1 MQIRLQT
8 LEHQQR
14 ALEALTRV
22 FDEVD
27 LDTSTPP
34 EANIAFNP
42 GDPQI
47 IHNIT
52 QIQSGAHDGIA
63 AIPRPWRRRVDDG
76 VLGVDAKME
85 TGTGKTLVYT
95 QLMYELNRLYGFTK
109 FIVLVPST
117 PIKEGTRSF
126 VQSEYAHKYFTDA
139 YGGRLSLQL
148 DVLDPQKRSKG
159 RKMFPGAIASFVHGS
174 RLSLGRISALLMTD
188 GMLLS
193 RATMGSDYD
202 QTVLGSASVPY
213 EALRQTRPIV
223 IMDEPHRFRRD
234 NKAYQ
239 VMLDEIR
246 PLAIFRFGA
255 TFPKLDRS
263 GKTDYN
269 NLVFNLGAVEAF
281 NEQLVKGVAI
291 QYPADTTGETTR
303 LKLTRLSPQKPKQAT
318 FQNVDTGKP
327 LTFDLGESLS
337 IADGAFAGITIES
350 IGKTEHPAIKSGV
363 TLSNGQVL
371 ATGDTLAAKV
381 YSDTYQSLMM
391 QQALENHFEAEW
403 ENFRRATKV
412 KTLTLFFIDSI
423 ESYRGGDG
431 TAGHLRLRFEE
442 LLQAKLTS
450 EIDKRKGDSSP
461 VVKEYVAYL
470 KASLADV
477 PATNGGYFAADNAT
491 TDEAIQAE
499 VDDILRNKEA
509 LLSFNDTDGTANT
522 RRFLFSKWTLR
533 EGWDNPNVFQIVK
546 LRSSGSE
553 ISKLQEI
560 GRGLR
565 LPVDARGTRLAG
577 EQFYLTYLIDYTE
590 RTFADSLVAEI
601 NGDSAG
607 GPASVKELLPKV
619 AAELGKSETELLIE
633 LLTQGLVDPG
643 MNVVPGRENELYEA
657 YPSFNQ
663 AGLKPDK
670 VRKGGA
676 PTKVGIR
683 PERYSELKDLWEAVN
698 AKYYLRLD
706 DLSKEEIDACID
718 AILESEVYR
727 PVVGRFTQDTI
738 VHDGEEGLALQTE
751 TKSVFDAT
759 EAIPYGEWLKLAF
772 AQTYLPIDRI
782 HAGLV
787 RRHAKAV
794 LPVDFFNKA
803 TLGEFV
809 IQFMQWMQKEFLERF
824 SYSRIDGPIGATA
837 LTQADGV
844 PLESIVQGNIGVLRD
859 DGAKVP
865 DKFLYDAFVYDVPK
879 ERATIRDSGL
889 DEVVVFGKIPRRSIR
904 VPLYFGGT
912 TSPDFMYVLKRG
924 DGKLSLNF
932 VVETKD
938 VEKDSDMRE
947 SEQLRMKAA
956 KRFFESMRS
965 ENFDVTFK
973 PQVKRDDIVVLI
985 KQMLAAEE
993 GGGECE
999 G

>member
-14 ALEALTRV
+14 ALTALTRV
-22 FDEVD
+22 FDGVD
-27 LDTSTPP
+27 FDTSTPQ
-34 EANIAFNP
+34 EANIGFDHA
-42 GDPQI
+42 DPQI
-47 IHNIT
+47 VHNIAEL
-52 QIQSGAHDGIA
+52 QSGAIDGVE
-63 AIPRPWRRRVDDG
+63 AIPSTWRGRVDDG
-76 VLGVDAKME
+76 VLGIDAKME

-126 VQSEYAHKYFTDA
+126 MQSDYAGKYFADA
-139 YGGRLSLQL
+139 YGGRLRLQL
-148 DVLDPQKRSKG
+148 NVLDPQKRSKG
-159 RKMFPGAIASFVHGS
+159 RKMFPSAIASFAHGS
-174 RLSLGRISALLMTD
+174 RLSRGRFSALLMTD

-193 RATMGSDYD
+193 RATMAADYD
-202 QTVLGSASVPY
+202 QTVLGTASVPY

-223 IMDEPHRFRRD
+223 IMDEPHRFRRE

-239 VMLDEIR
+239 AILDEIQ
-246 PLAIFRFGA
+246 PLAVFRFGA
-255 TFPKLDRS
+255 TFPRLDNS

-291 QYPADTTGETTR
+291 QYPSDTTGETTR
-303 LKLTRLSPQKPKQAT
+303 LKLTSLSARKPKQAT
-318 FQNVDTGKP
+318 FQNLDTGKP
-327 LTFDLGESLS
+327 ISFDLGESLS
-337 IADGAFAGITIES
+337 IADGAFAGITVES
-350 IGKTEHPAIKSGV
+350 IGKTEHVAIKSGV

-371 ATGDTLAAKV
+371 ATGDTLAARV

-403 ENFRRATKV
+403 ENFRRTTKV

-423 ESYRGGDG
+423 ESYRGDG
-431 TAGHLRLRFEE
+431 MSGHLRLRFEE
-442 LLQAKLTS
+442 LLTARLVA
-450 EIDKRKGDSSP
+450 EIKKRRDDSSL
-461 VVKEYVAYL
+461 VAQEYVTFL
-470 KASLADV
+470 EASLADV
-477 PATNGGYFAADNAT
+477 SATNGGYFAADNSTA
-491 TDEAIQAE
+491 DEAIKAE

-509 LLSFNDTDGTANT
+509 LLSFNGLDGAPNT

-553 ISKLQEI
+553 ISKLQEV

-590 RTFADSLVAEI
+590 SSFADSLVSEI
-601 NGDSAG
+601 NSDAAVGQAT
-607 GPASVKELLPKV
+607 VKDLLPKV
-619 AAELGKSETELLIE
+619 AAELGIDETKLFIE
-633 LLTQGLVDPG
+633 LLTKGLVDSDK
-643 MNVVPGRENELYEA
+643 NLVPGSENDLYEA
-657 YPSFNQ
+657 YPAFNKT
-663 AGLKPDK
+663 GLKPDK
-670 VRKGGA
+670 VRKDGKS
-676 PTKVGIR
+676 TKVGIR
-683 PERYSELKDLWEAVN
+683 ADRYSELKELWEAVN
-698 AKYYLRLD
+698 AKYYLRLE
-706 DLSKEEIDACID
+706 DLSLDEIDACID
-718 AILESEVYR
+718 EILASEVYR

-738 VHDGEEGLALQTE
+738 VQSADSGLALQSE
-751 TKSVFDAT
+751 TKRNFDAT
-759 EAIPYGEWLKLAF
+759 EAIPYGEWLRLAF

-787 RRHAKAV
+787 RRNVTSV
-794 LPVDFFNKA
+794 LPSDFFNKA

-809 IQFMQWMQKEFLERF
+809 SEFTEWMQKEFLERF
-824 SYSRIDGPIGATA
+824 SYSRIDGPVGGTA
-837 LTQADGV
+837 LTDADGL
-844 PLESIVQGNIGVLRD
+844 PLASIVQGNIGVLRD

-865 DKFLYDAFVYDVPK
+865 EKFLYDAFVYDSPK
-879 ERATIRDSGL
+879 EHDTIRDSKL
-889 DEVVVFGKIPRRSIR
+889 DEVVVYGKIPRRSIR

-924 DGKLSLNF
+924 DGKLSMNF

-938 VEKDSDMRE
+938 VEKHSDMRE

-956 KRFFESMRS
+956 KRFFESMNS
-965 ENFDVTFK
+965 ENFDVAFR
-973 PQVKRDDIVVLI
+973 PQVKRDDIVTMI
-985 KQMLAAEE
+985 KTLLES
-993 GGGECE
+993 
-999 G
+999 